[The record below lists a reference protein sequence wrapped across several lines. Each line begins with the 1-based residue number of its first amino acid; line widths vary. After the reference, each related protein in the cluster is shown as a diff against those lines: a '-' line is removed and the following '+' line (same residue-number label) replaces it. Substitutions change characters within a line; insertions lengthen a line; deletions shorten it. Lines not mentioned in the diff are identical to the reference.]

1 MLNGDSNENGKNKN
15 NRSKGTIKRAAKKR
29 AICFATFMQNQLN
42 NVRCCALYHSRQKN
56 LVTLFVAK
64 QVRTSVEKRAA
75 SYRYS
80 LTRSAAMYRASRVS
94 FDLPRFYLG
103 RSKETLLAG

>member
-29 AICFATFMQNQLN
+29 AICFGTFMQNQLN

-64 QVRTSVEKRAA
+64 QARTSVEKRAA
-75 SYRYS
+75 SLFTDSFCSNVPCEQS
-80 LTRSAAMYRASRVS
+80 LLRSS
-94 FDLPRFYLG
+94 
-103 RSKETLLAG
+103 